1 VEDDA
6 RGQECVAIYDLL
18 FSKGSDLPVVDFNQA
33 YHLCNRSLRGM
44 LANLMRSSFPAAD
57 GKIISCRTMRTK
69 TLTRTVLGCSS
80 LSIAVLQRNVRETE
94 RIIDAE
100 PSLCFESNVF
110 HMTPIH
116 LAVNWPDGLK
126 KLLNRSGLPPVSSE
140 GWPTPLI
147 YSSRYNSSFCREG
160 DNPTLCSNCSC
171 FECTEIILRYDC
183 SLRGW
188 DLRDA
193 MTLASHRTKLKLFEH
208 LKDRRVRLQHFA
220 LEKLSPEDC
229 KLLGLSP
236 GQIPDARANEIVEI
250 LQEKGWKIPEPLQ
263 IGTEQAPRSTK
274 HPSYWG
280 SVYHFIDCTAVA
292 EMLLALGFKDFD
304 SMDTDGMTPLSKAYS
319 PEYALWLIDHGAK
332 VAAPL
337 GNIGS
342 KLNQTAVH
350 RVAYQFGSY
359 LFHSWEEYKIWG
371 KLADEART
379 VRKRLVDLTCNMD
392 TPDYCRCAC
401 SPQGCTPFTTILKTG
416 LEAEYQY
423 SPTTRRARMAELQKA
438 FSQTTQA
445 LPLDIFGLP
454 RILLASLRFLTFE
467 ALGIRHTC
475 CSRYCKLRTSSFGDA
490 YDEEDLQELREEDS
504 SLVEILEE
512 LMEEFETR
520 YNPADE
526 NLLQFVGRYWTH
538 RLEEVLE
545 EMDACKLSDEQKRKL
560 EEIGVNL
567 YEDMEEMPRV
577 EEIQMEEEKDPNY
590 WIRIMDQIVAV

>member
-1 VEDDA
+1 VKDDTS
-6 RGQECVAIYDLL
+6 RQECIAIYDLL
-18 FSKGSDLPVVDFNQA
+18 FSKGSDLSVVDLNQA
-33 YHLCNRSLRGM
+33 YHLYSCARRGM
-44 LANLMRSSFPAAD
+44 LANLMRSSFPVAD
-57 GKIISCRTMRTK
+57 GKIISYRTMRTK
-69 TLTRTVLGCSS
+69 TLTRTVLGCNS

-100 PSLCFESNVF
+100 PSLCFESNIF

-229 KLLGLSP
+229 KLVGLSP
-236 GQIPDARANEIVEI
+236 GQIPDARANKIVEI
-250 LQEKGWKIPEPLQ
+250 LQRKGWTIPEPLQ
-263 IGTEQAPRSTK
+263 IGTEKAPRS
-274 HPSYWG
+274 YWA
-280 SVYHFIDCTAVA
+280 SVYHLIDCTATA
-292 EMLLALGFKDFD
+292 DMLLELGFKDLD
-304 SMDTDGMTPLSKAYS
+304 SMDANGKTPLLSKASS
-319 PEYALWLIDHGAK
+319 PEYALWLIDHGANL
-332 VAAPL
+332 AAPL
-337 GNIGS
+337 GNIDS

-350 RVAYQFGSY
+350 GVAHKFGYY
-359 LFHSWEEYKIWG
+359 LFRSWRENINWRR
-371 KLADEART
+371 LADGA
-379 VRKRLVDLTCNMD
+379 RKRLVDLTCNMD
-392 TPDYCRCAC
+392 APDNCRCAC
-401 SPQGCTPFTTILKTG
+401 SPQGCTPFTTILKTA
-416 LEAEYQY
+416 LEDEFTY
-423 SPTTRRARMAELQKA
+423 SPNSRKARMAELQKA
-438 FSQTTQA
+438 FKQITQA
-445 LPLDIFGLP
+445 LPLDIFRLP
-454 RILLASLRFLTFE
+454 RIPLASLRFLTFE

-475 CSRYCKLRTSSFGDA
+475 CSRHCRLRTSSFGDA

-512 LMEEFETR
+512 LMEEFETK

-526 NLLQFVGRYWTH
+526 NLLQFVGRYVVGYNQ
-538 RLEEVLE
+538 RCAV
-545 EMDACKLSDEQKRKL
+545 
-560 EEIGVNL
+560 IG
-567 YEDMEEMPRV
+567 
-577 EEIQMEEEKDPNY
+577 
-590 WIRIMDQIVAV
+590 